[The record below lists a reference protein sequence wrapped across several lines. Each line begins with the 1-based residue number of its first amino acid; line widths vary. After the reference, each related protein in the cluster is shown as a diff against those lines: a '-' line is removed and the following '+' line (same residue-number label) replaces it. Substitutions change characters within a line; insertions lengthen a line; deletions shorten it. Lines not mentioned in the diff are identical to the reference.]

1 VEQAMKRWQ
10 IAKPAP
16 KKFIER
22 FPEYHPI
29 TLQLLYNRG
38 IKSEKEIE
46 KFLNPDWEK
55 DLYDPYLMKGMKE
68 AVSRVKKAIKNKEK
82 VAIFGHFDVDG
93 VVATSLLYIVFK
105 KMGLSV
111 LPYIPARQEGYG
123 ITEDGIHQLVK
134 EKVNLII
141 SVDTGISSH
150 KEIELANRLGI
161 DVVITDHHEV
171 PKKLPKASAILN
183 PKQKNCS
190 YPFKELAGTGIA
202 FKLVSALSLSFS
214 SLLPQSYLK
223 WLMDLVALGT
233 ICDVV
238 PLLDENR
245 LFAKF
250 GLIVLNKT
258 RRIGL
263 QKIYQVAQLKP
274 DSIDPYT
281 VSFVIGPRLNAPGR
295 MDHAN
300 ASFFLLTAK
309 EPEKA
314 EELAKMLDNY
324 NRQRQAILEK
334 AVEEAKTEVL
344 EKNLLDHKL
353 ILIGKREWHSGII
366 GLIAAKLVEEYGR
379 PALVLQIGEEISRGS
394 ARSIDAFH
402 ITESLSNL
410 KECLIKF
417 GGHKRAA
424 GFSVLTKRI
433 EELKNKLRTLAEE
446 KLTEED
452 VIPFLKIEA
461 KIDPKE
467 INWELWSQLEKFEP
481 TGFGNPRPVFLA
493 EKVRVEK
500 IRTVGN
506 HAQHLKM
513 SLCGLDAIYFGAGS
527 LSSSIFPSDI
537 IDLVFQITVDEW
549 QNERK
554 LTLKVIDLR
563 KS

>member
-1 VEQAMKRWQ
+1 MKRWQ

-527 LSSSIFPSDI
+527 LSSSISPSDI
-537 IDLVFQITVDEW
+537 IDLVFQITVDKW